1 MCQALERAKEI
12 KQCINK
18 VPACGAHN
26 PTINGY
32 MCEEEIT
39 INKQVNKEM
48 SDGDK
53 YFREKYNIL
62 GRIKTFKVIFYIG

>member
-18 VPACGAHN
+18 IPVCGAHN
-26 PTINGY
+26 PTTNGY

-39 INKQVNKEM
+39 IKK
-48 SDGDK
+48 
-53 YFREKYNIL
+53 
-62 GRIKTFKVIFYIG
+62 